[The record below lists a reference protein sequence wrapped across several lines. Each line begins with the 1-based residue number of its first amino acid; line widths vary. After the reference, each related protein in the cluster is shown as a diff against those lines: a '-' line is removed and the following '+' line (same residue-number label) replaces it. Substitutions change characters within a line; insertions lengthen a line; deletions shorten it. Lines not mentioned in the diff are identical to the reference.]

1 LTYKCPICVTDFEA
15 TAIRRPS
22 GISGP
27 SYCPNCQGRVR
38 VVLPN
43 SKYAAIIALLI
54 AWVVLALLGVRSVF
68 GVVIG
73 TVLIWIPLSLYLNA
87 VSFRYKSPVLKKW
100 EPRRERRFRSFFEW
114 LYERDQ
120 IRAPELPD
128 EDKKKDS

>member
-1 LTYKCPICVTDFEA
+1 
-15 TAIRRPS
+15 
-22 GISGP
+22 
-27 SYCPNCQGRVR
+27 

-54 AWVVLALLGVRSVF
+54 AWVVLALLGARSVF

-87 VSFRYKSPVLKKW
+87 LSFRYKSPVLKKW

-128 EDKKKDS
+128 EDNKKDS